1 MQSSPECVA
10 LLLGFLFCSTGP
22 CVSMPLSR
30 CFNYGGSRMCLAAVG
45 NMKGEFSILVPK
57 IVFAIL
63 GFLLLHVNL
72 GLVFKFHKKRC

>member
-1 MQSSPECVA
+1 
-10 LLLGFLFCSTGP
+10 
-22 CVSMPLSR
+22 
-30 CFNYGGSRMCLAAVG
+30 MCLAAVG

-72 GLVFKFHKKRC
+72 GLVFKFHKKLFRDFG

>member
-1 MQSSPECVA
+1 
-10 LLLGFLFCSTGP
+10 
-22 CVSMPLSR
+22 MPLSH
-30 CFNYGGSRMCLAAVG
+30 CFNYRGSIMCLAAVG

-72 GLVFKFHKKRC
+72 GLVFKFHKKLFRDFG